1 MQALLLESHNWN
13 VGQLCKMQM
22 YSYCLLYCRE
32 ANFNISTATEPSN
45 AKTTKA
51 CWITWR
57 EGRYGRKSHSNEPP
71 WKVSFILGIQVSM
84 IALVGFCSLKPMNR
98 LFWQKKTN
106 NRKKLQKGDKFLKK
120 LWCCVTEGV
129 FQENLGSIDW
139 IYNENKPPWRVS
151 KLTLRALA
159 LRH

>member
-51 CWITWR
+51 CWITWQ

-71 WKVSFILGIQVSM
+71 WWGSGKFRKVTTEILPHTPTPLIINIMPGLQVSM
-84 IALVGFCSLKPMNR
+84 RAHTYSATLILTSLKQTDLLPGYKRNLNMEIILKIIICDKKKEKNDNR
-98 LFWQKKTN
+98 
-106 NRKKLQKGDKFLKK
+106 
-120 LWCCVTEGV
+120 
-129 FQENLGSIDW
+129 
-139 IYNENKPPWRVS
+139 
-151 KLTLRALA
+151 
-159 LRH
+159 